1 MEIKE
6 WDESIKSKI
15 DSVTSRLYID
25 ENGFEELYFDVC
37 FKELKEFTGEKQL
50 RKKIE
55 NILKTKKVQFYYSL
69 PF

>member
-1 MEIKE
+1 MEIKKL
-6 WDESIKSKI
+6 DESKI
-15 DSVTSRLYID
+15 DSITKSWYID

-37 FKELKEFTGEKQL
+37 FKESKEFTGEKQL

-55 NILKTKKVQFYYSL
+55 KELKTKKVQYYYSL